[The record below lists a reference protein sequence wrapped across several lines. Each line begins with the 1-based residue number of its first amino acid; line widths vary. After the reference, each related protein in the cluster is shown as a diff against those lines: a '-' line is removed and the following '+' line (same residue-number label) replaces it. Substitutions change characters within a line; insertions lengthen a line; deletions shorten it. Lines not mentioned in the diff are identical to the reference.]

1 MDAALYDPD
10 EGFYARPPVGTEGH
24 FVTSPHVSEVFGAL
38 VARQLGEA
46 WDLLGEPDPFHV
58 VEFAAGDGTLARQ
71 VLGAARGAPAFS
83 EAIRYVAV
91 ERTPGARHALA
102 EAGLEAVESDRLPS
116 GLTGVVLANELL
128 DNLPFRL
135 VRRSDDA
142 LEELRVGI
150 DRAGEL
156 VFVAVAADDE
166 LRELATGLEPG
177 GRAAV
182 GREPLRWLET
192 AAGVLDRGWIVVF
205 DYGGDGPRA
214 PQTYRS
220 HQSGD
225 DLLRDPG
232 SADITAGVDLRAL
245 AAHARELG
253 LATWGP
259 VSQREA
265 LLALGFGERAEVQR
279 RATAE
284 DRDAGR
290 HLDAARRWARRSQ
303 ESLLIEP
310 SGLGGLQVMVFGV
323 NEDRELAATRSSEAG

>member
-1 MDAALYDPD
+1 MEAALYDPD

-24 FVTSPHVSEVFGAL
+24 FVTNPHVSEVFGAL

-71 VLGAARGAPAFS
+71 VLDAARGALAFA
-83 EAIRYVAV
+83 EAIRYLAV

-102 EAGLEAVESDRLPS
+102 AAGLETVEPERLPA

-135 VRRSDDA
+135 VRRTDDD
-142 LEELRVGI
+142 LEELRVGV
-150 DRAGEL
+150 DETGGFA
-156 VFVAVAADDE
+156 FVPAPADDD
-166 LRELATGLEPG
+166 LRELARGLEPG

-182 GREPLRWLET
+182 GREPQRWLEA
-192 AAGVLDRGWIVVF
+192 AAGVLERGWIVVF

-220 HQSGD
+220 HQAGE

-245 AAHARELG
+245 AERGRELG
-253 LATWGP
+253 LGVWGP
-259 VSQREA
+259 VSQRDA

-279 RATAE
+279 AATAE

-290 HLDAARRWARRSQ
+290 HLDAARRWARRSR

-323 NEDRELAATRSSEAG
+323 GVDRELAATRGAAGG